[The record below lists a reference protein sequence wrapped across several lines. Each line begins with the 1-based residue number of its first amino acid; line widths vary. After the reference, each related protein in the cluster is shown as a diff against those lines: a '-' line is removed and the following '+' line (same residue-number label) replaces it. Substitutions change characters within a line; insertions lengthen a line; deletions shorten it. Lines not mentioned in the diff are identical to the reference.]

1 MFQTQTSLYIGVVA
15 PSGTMGGFRSLSR
28 QAPGG
33 PEACQRV
40 LTELLLR
47 FAL

>member
-1 MFQTQTSLYIGVVA
+1 MFQTQKSLYICVFA
-15 PSGTMGGFRSLSR
+15 LSGTMGGFRSLSR

-33 PEACQRV
+33 LAACQRV
-40 LTELLLR
+40 LAEVLPR